1 MTGDD
6 ASANGSRAAQ
16 SNPGAETR
24 DSQHAEAQS
33 QPQHGRQQ
41 ETKTQPSS
49 PPSSR
54 PLPPS
59 HQESLKPWLPLP
71 PPHAVY
77 PASLPVDQLH
87 DHVETERLES
97 PIWWHKT
104 KLGLLLLSLMV
115 CAVIFGIGIALGFRI
130 ASYDSSDLGY
140 GAVDYE
146 FGLSGGGAGLAI
158 VVTTLEFLKTLFSRR
173 NEGLH
178 PGTLVAAHLIIW
190 LVVLAAVVYTSF
202 LNAYYRLNDQTTTFQ
217 HVLLAFDC
225 ILLLIHFVLFV
236 DACVMTNRLN
246 RASRGTVVVR
256 VPIQAGAG
264 YQGVPY
270 PVYGY
275 PSLFVPPQASTQPG
289 QQPVPLM
296 TQVPPQTAEG
306 IGPAPPQPAAL
317 YTGYYAPA
325 PQEQSARQLPGDQ
338 VLVQGYYAQFPA
350 PATAT
355 ATAAGP
361 SRNSRGSPP
370 SALAKSSGSRQS
382 QRQAEAETQSGQ
394 QTESAAPSEGLQAQS
409 RPGGPGSEKT
419 L

>member
-1 MTGDD
+1 
-6 ASANGSRAAQ
+6 
-16 SNPGAETR
+16 
-24 DSQHAEAQS
+24 
-33 QPQHGRQQ
+33 
-41 ETKTQPSS
+41 
-49 PPSSR
+49 
-54 PLPPS
+54 
-59 HQESLKPWLPLP
+59 
-71 PPHAVY
+71 
-77 PASLPVDQLH
+77 
-87 DHVETERLES
+87 
-97 PIWWHKT
+97 
-104 KLGLLLLSLMV
+104 MV
-115 CAVIFGIGIALGFRI
+115 CAVIFGIGIALGFRS

-173 NEGLH
+173 HEGLH
-178 PGTLVAAHLIIW
+178 PGALVAAHLIIW
-190 LVVLAAVVYTSF
+190 LVVLATVVYTSF
-202 LNAYYRLNDQTTTFQ
+202 LNAYYWLNDQTTTFQ

-256 VPIQAGAG
+256 VPVQAGAG

-275 PSLFVPPQASTQPG
+275 PSSFVPPQAGTQPG

-296 TQVPPQTAEG
+296 TQVPSQTAEG
-306 IGPAPPQPAAL
+306 TGSAPPQPAAI
-317 YTGYYAPA
+317 YAGYYAPA
-325 PQEQSARQLPGDQ
+325 PQEQSPRQLPGGQ
-338 VLVQGYYAQFPA
+338 ILVQGYYAPFPA
-350 PATAT
+350 PAT

-361 SRNSRGSPP
+361 SRNSRGPPP

-382 QRQAEAETQSGQ
+382 QRQAKAETQRRQ
-394 QTESAAPSEGLQAQS
+394 QTESAAPSEELQAQS
-409 RPGGPGSEKT
+409 RPEGPGSEKT